1 MNAAQQARY
10 QLANQILDLV
20 IESRFEPGHHLREQQ
35 LAAMLGVSRTPV
47 RSALALLAER
57 GALESVRNKGYFLR
71 LPADQL
77 TRMEVETPP
86 SAAQRVY
93 ARIMQDRIAGAL
105 TEEVSITE
113 LARNYD
119 ADRAMVRNVLAELE
133 RDGLVNRGPGR
144 NWTFLPTMED
154 METQQASYE
163 YRLLLE
169 PQGILLPGFRADKA
183 ALDRLRLQH
192 LYVHDHPNLNA
203 GMGKQLF
210 ELDATFH
217 ETIAE
222 FSRNP
227 FLLQAIQHQ
236 NRLRRLLEFATYS
249 NRARI
254 RAWCREHVKIIDAV
268 ATGQL
273 ASASELMAAHLRGAQ
288 GASAAPATSGASGTS
303 ATSGA
308 SGTSGGK

>member
-35 LAAMLGVSRTPV
+35 LAEMLGVSRTPV
-47 RSALALLAER
+47 RAALALLAEK
-57 GALESVRNKGYFLR
+57 GAVDSIRNKGYFLR

-77 TRMEVETPP
+77 TKLDVATPP
-86 SAAQRVY
+86 SSAQRIY

-113 LARNYD
+113 LARVYD

-169 PQGILLPGFRADKA
+169 PPGILLPSFRADKA

-192 LYVHDHPNLNA
+192 LYVHDHPNLNES
-203 GMGKQLF
+203 MGKQLF

-254 RAWCREHVKIIDAV
+254 RAWCREHIKIIDAV
-268 ATGQL
+268 ANGQL
-273 ASASELMAAHLRGAQ
+273 DNASDLMASHLQGARGAST
-288 GASAAPATSGASGTS
+288 ASS
-303 ATSGA
+303 A
-308 SGTSGGK
+308 SGGK